1 MMMGATVT
9 ELVVDQVIAGRRVGV
24 RVPLGPGTGA
34 VTGSGAGTTVAAG
47 SEAGGGT
54 MSGDTCGTGGS
65 TGSVAAS
72 SAGTGAAPGS
82 GPAGHRPA
90 LFLNGACLTSGGW
103 KRVAALLPDRILI
116 TVDRP
121 GYRGTPLA
129 EFPTLHAEVRALA
142 TILDTLTTDQST
154 GPLPG
159 MTVVAHS
166 MAAFQAEA
174 LARLRPELV
183 GGVVLV
189 DPSLAGPAARKPL
202 AAKTAWQVARA
213 AIGLR
218 PAEGMAR
225 AAFRHGL
232 RTQTQRGDLRDEEWE
247 AAWSSAQA
255 LAAGAGEWLS
265 YRGQLREL
273 WDLRQRQ
280 RGAGQDPSASA
291 GRRHAGATPPTATHY
306 EAGQPGPGE
315 PHSGRRATAS
325 AHKAPG
331 SPAPASPV
339 PVPPPAPA
347 SPVPAPV
354 PAVML
359 EAPPYA
365 RERDLACLREA
376 FTSLTLVR
384 LPRSRHLMML
394 DEPGAIAEAVRHL
407 D

>member
-1 MMMGATVT
+1 MS
-9 ELVVDQVIAGRRVGV
+9 EPRVDRVIAGRRVGV
-24 RVPLGPGTGA
+24 RRPLAP
-34 VTGSGAGTTVAAG
+34 GAGT
-47 SEAGGGT
+47 
-54 MSGDTCGTGGS
+54 
-65 TGSVAAS
+65 
-72 SAGTGAAPGS
+72 SAGTGSVLAD
-82 GPAGHRPA
+82 HRPA

-103 KRVAALLPDRILI
+103 KRVARLLPDRTLI

-142 TILDTLTTDQST
+142 TILDTLAADGALGAVAPEPRAPAEHSVFPARCARRGLHTPGEGTQGTRPPHTTSRT
-154 GPLPG
+154 PV
-159 MTVVAHS
+159 TVVAHS

-189 DPSLAGPAARKPL
+189 DPSLVGPAARKPL

-273 WDLRQRQ
+273 WELRQRQ
-280 RGAGQDPSASA
+280 RGAGQAPSTAADRQHGS
-291 GRRHAGATPPTATHY
+291 ATPSPTTHY
-306 EAGQPGPGE
+306 EAGLPGPGE
-315 PHSGRRATAS
+315 PHSGRHATAS

-331 SPAPASPV
+331 SPVPAPAPAPVPTSPV
-339 PVPPPAPA
+339 PAPAPS

-354 PAVML
+354 PAIML

-376 FTSLTLVR
+376 FASLTVVR

-394 DEPGAIAEAVRHL
+394 DEPAAIARAVRHL